1 MRSLIKYYYYYS
13 ETATKH
19 NVKKIMLN
27 TILIGKEPIINF
39 VTLLNV
45 IHVIKSMTDVIFC

>member
-19 NVKKIMLN
+19 NVKKVMLN

-45 IHVIKSMTDVIFC
+45 IHVIKSMTDVIF